1 MNSFVR
7 SRKMAEIRVLE
18 DGVVNKIAAGEVV
31 ERPVSIV
38 KELLENSLDAGAT
51 RISVIADAGGKRK
64 IVVEDDGKGIS
75 REDLPLSLL
84 RHATSKISGEKDLES
99 IETLGFRGEALAAI
113 SSVSRTRIESRRKG
127 SREGF
132 AIVSEGGRTGDVFP
146 VGATEGTRITVED
159 LFFNTPA
166 RAKFL
171 KSDATELTHIITLA
185 ESYSLAR
192 PEVAFS
198 LRSAGASIMDLPPA
212 ADARERFF
220 DLFPE
225 LDRKDFH
232 DVSFERDGFSAK
244 GFIGD
249 PSKNLSSTK
258 YIFTIVNGRLVRD
271 KLIQGAIF
279 RAYEETMPR
288 GRFPLVFLDI
298 SIAPSD
304 IDVNVHPAKRE
315 IRFRRPGPVS
325 DRITS
330 ELRAVLHPSEL
341 STRNFTDAG
350 AVTAGGPLP
359 SFIREPLPLLP
370 REGYGP
376 SQSVLV
382 PASPSEYRVLSMW
395 RRGFILLDGPQ
406 GLSIVDQHTLHERIR
421 FEQFRKFIDSPG
433 PRQQFLE
440 PRGYAVPRALAP
452 RISEL
457 AETLSSQG
465 FDAEV
470 IGESSIAVRSAP
482 SFLEESEIDP
492 LIEEFIS
499 EGREVMKTHKE
510 VLKGVL
516 VMRSCRGSVMMGEP
530 LSIEKAQY
538 LIDLLI
544 SMRAPLT
551 CPHGRPIM
559 FTLKSEEILARFG
572 RR

>member
-1 MNSFVR
+1 MGD
-7 SRKMAEIRVLE
+7 IRVLE
-18 DGVVNKIAAGEVV
+18 DMVVNKIAAGEVV
-31 ERPVSIV
+31 ERPASIV
-38 KELLENSLDAGAT
+38 KELLENALDAGAT
-51 RISVIADAGGKRK
+51 RISVVAEGGGKRK
-64 IVVEDDGKGIS
+64 IVVEDNGKGIS
-75 REDLPLSLL
+75 PEDLPLSLL
-84 RHATSKISGEKDLES
+84 RHATSKIRGEKDLDS
-99 IETLGFRGEALAAI
+99 IASLGFRGEALAAI
-113 SSVSRTRIESRRKG
+113 SSVSRTRIESRSKG
-127 SREGF
+127 SREGS
-132 AIVSEGGRTGDVFP
+132 AISCEGGRAGDVFP

-166 RAKFL
+166 REKFL
-171 KSDATELTHIITLA
+171 KSDATELTHIITLV

-198 LRSAGASIMDLPPA
+198 LRSAGAAVIDLAPA

-232 DVSFERDGFSAK
+232 DVSFGRDRLSVSGFLA
-244 GFIGD
+244 D
-249 PSKNLSSTK
+249 PSKNLSTTR

-298 SIAPSD
+298 SLPHND
-304 IDVNVHPAKRE
+304 VDVNVHPAKRE
-315 IRFRRPGPVS
+315 IRFRKPGPVS
-325 DRITS
+325 DLITG
-330 ELRAVLHPSEL
+330 ELRKAIHPAEQQGYASAPAAPV
-341 STRNFTDAG
+341 AG
-350 AVTAGGPLP
+350 APIHA
-359 SFIREPLPLLP
+359 FIRDPLPLTSP
-370 REGYGP
+370 RSSGYASQTYSPAPP
-376 SQSVLV
+376 SDF
-382 PASPSEYRVLSMW
+382 RVLAIW
-395 RRGFILLDGPQ
+395 RKGFLLLDGPQ

-433 PRQQFLE
+433 PRQRFLE

-465 FDAEV
+465 FEAEV

-482 SFLEESEIDP
+482 SFLEENEIDP

-499 EGREVMKTHKE
+499 EGREVLKTHKE
-510 VLKGVL
+510 LLKGVL
-516 VMRSCRGSVMMGEP
+516 VMKSCRGSVMLGET
-530 LSIEKAQY
+530 LSAEKAQY
-538 LIDLLI
+538 LIDLLV
-544 SMRAPLT
+544 SMKAPLT

>member
-1 MNSFVR
+1 
-7 SRKMAEIRVLE
+7 MAEIRVLE
-18 DGVVNKIAAGEVV
+18 DGIVNKIAAGEVV

-38 KELLENSLDAGAT
+38 KELLENGLDAGAT
-51 RISVIADAGGKRK
+51 RISVVAEGGGKRK
-64 IVVEDDGKGIS
+64 IVVEDNGKGIS

-99 IETLGFRGEALAAI
+99 ISTLGFRGEALAAI

-127 SREGF
+127 FREGF
-132 AIVSEGGRTGDVFP
+132 AIVSEGGKTGGVFP

-166 RAKFL
+166 REKFL
-171 KSDATELTHIITLA
+171 KSDATELTHIITLV

-198 LRSAGASIMDLPPA
+198 LRSAGAAMIDLAPA
-212 ADARERFF
+212 SNAKERFF

-225 LDRKDFH
+225 LDRNDFH
-232 DVSFERDGFSAK
+232 DVNFARDGLSVS
-244 GFIGD
+244 GFIAD

-271 KLIQGAIF
+271 KLVQGAIF

-288 GRFPLVFLDI
+288 GRFPLVFIDI
-298 SIAPSD
+298 SINPSE

-315 IRFRRPGPVS
+315 IRFRKPGPVS
-325 DRITS
+325 ELITG
-330 ELRAVLHPSEL
+330 ELRKALHPDE
-341 STRNFTDAG
+341 RNGYASVPATPA
-350 AVTAGGPLP
+350 AGGPLP
-359 SFIREPLPLLP
+359 SFIREPLPL
-370 REGYGP
+370 
-376 SQSVLV
+376 
-382 PASPSEYRVLSMW
+382 ASPQSWGGAPQAFAPAPPSDFRVLAIW
-395 RRGFILLDGPQ
+395 RKGFLLLDGPQ

-421 FEQFRKFIDSPG
+421 FEQFRKFIDSKG
-433 PRQQFLE
+433 PARQFLE
-440 PRGYAVPRALAP
+440 PRGYAVPRALVP

-465 FDAEV
+465 FEAEV
-470 IGESSIAVRSAP
+470 MGESSIAVRSAP

-492 LIEEFIS
+492 LVEEFIS
-499 EGREVMKTHKE
+499 EGREVLKTHKE
-510 VLKGVL
+510 ILKSVL

-530 LSIEKAQY
+530 LSVEKAQY
-538 LIDLLI
+538 LIDLLV
-544 SMRAPLT
+544 SMKAPLT